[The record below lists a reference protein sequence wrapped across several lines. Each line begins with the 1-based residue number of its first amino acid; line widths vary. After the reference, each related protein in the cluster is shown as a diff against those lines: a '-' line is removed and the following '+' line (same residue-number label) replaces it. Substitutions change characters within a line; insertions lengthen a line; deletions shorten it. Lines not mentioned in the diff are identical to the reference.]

1 MLDTMPVSTDPAVDS
16 SPGRS
21 QDKETKP
28 EGDKE
33 TKPVSAK
40 EPKPEGDKKRKKPGD
55 EKPKKPGDEK
65 IKTAVHLSREAILK
79 LGAACV
85 YEAKTQSQLIELLIK
100 EQLSTYSVQAREQ
113 DRRVKF
119 STSSDR
125 SKSAAGVSV
134 PRQLCPDRDR
144 PCRSHRKCKR
154 PRLRGGGRGHRF
166 GVGQGGVQS
175 PALALAAEPGIGP
188 QGLERQ

>member
-1 MLDTMPVSTDPAVDS
+1 MLDTMPVPVSTDPAVDS

-33 TKPVSAK
+33 PKPVSAK

-119 STSSDR
+119 ATSSDR
-125 SKSAAGVSV
+125 SKSAAGVSASA
-134 PRQLCPDRDR
+134 PTL
-144 PCRSHRKCKR
+144 S
-154 PRLRGGGRGHRF
+154 
-166 GVGQGGVQS
+166 
-175 PALALAAEPGIGP
+175 
-188 QGLERQ
+188 